1 MAKDKRA
8 RRENRVTVTAMAN
21 MLAAMIDAM
30 RAGGVSNDVTHGF
43 LDKLEW
49 LNAMTLSGYPA
60 TLMAEFVEVM
70 RCTVASND

>member
-21 MLAAMIDAM
+21 MLAAMVDAM
-30 RAGGVSNDVTHGF
+30 RASGVSNDVTHGF
-43 LDKLEW
+43 LDKLDW
-49 LNAMTLSGYPA
+49 LNAMTLSGYTQ

>member
-8 RRENRVTVTAMAN
+8 RRENRVTVTAIAN
-21 MLAAMIDAM
+21 MLAAMIDTM
-30 RAGGVSNDVTHGF
+30 RAGGVSNEITHGF
-43 LDKLEW
+43 LDRLEW
-49 LNAMTLSGYPA
+49 LNGVTLTGYPA

>member
-21 MLAAMIDAM
+21 ILAALIDSM
-30 RAGGVSNDVTHGF
+30 RAAGVSNDVAHGF
-43 LDKLEW
+43 LDRLDD
-49 LNAMTLSGYPA
+49 LNGMTLSGYPA
-60 TLMAEFVEVM
+60 MLMADFVVVM

>member
-49 LNAMTLSGYPA
+49 LNAMTLTGYPA
-60 TLMAEFVEVM
+60 VLMAEFVEVM